1 MTRAVVV
8 LADLYPESGHMPALE
23 SVPRLAVLER
33 CLARAEREPLAT
45 GGWRS
50 WLAGQLGA
58 PAADAM
64 ASTGCW
70 FATPVHYVAG
80 LDTLR
85 LHPDGLLRL
94 SLQTQQQL
102 AADFAKVF
110 ADTGWRLLPTDA
122 RDLLLQGPALD
133 AEAPDPALFRGQ
145 SARDAAPRGGGSA
158 PLRQLQ
164 SEIEM
169 WLHESGVYGTT
180 QSPPLKI
187 NGLWLWGR
195 WLAPQLFSAAS
206 AAADGSR
213 TVSESRA
220 QVYADD
226 LGARASAAAAG
237 VAHFG
242 LPERWPADE
251 RPGDRYVVITVQ
263 GMNVSQQMAELEQRW
278 LQPALAALSAGQITT
293 LELVCG
299 LRHWRLNAGE
309 RWRFWRR
316 RSHWLPELLA
326 C

>member
-1 MTRAVVV
+1 
-8 LADLYPESGHMPALE
+8 MPPLE
-23 SVPRLAVLER
+23 SVPRLPVLEW
-33 CLARAEREPLAT
+33 CLARAERKPLAS
-45 GGWRS
+45 GGWRP

-58 PAADAM
+58 PAADAT
-64 ASTGCW
+64 APTGCW

-94 SLQTQQQL
+94 PLQAQQQL
-102 AADFAKVF
+102 AADFARVF
-110 ADTGWRLLPTDA
+110 ADSGWRLLPTDA
-122 RDLLLQGPALD
+122 RELLLQGPALD

-145 SARDAAPRGGGSA
+145 SARDAAPRGSGSA
-158 PLRQLQ
+158 SLRGLQ

-169 WLHESGVYGTT
+169 WLHEAGVYGTT
-180 QSPPLKI
+180 QSPPLQV

-195 WLAPQLFSAAS
+195 WLAPHLFTAAS

-213 TVSESRA
+213 AVSEGRA
-220 QVYADD
+220 HVYADD

-237 VAHFG
+237 VAHFS
-242 LPERWPADE
+242 LPEQWPTDE
-251 RPGDRYVVITVQ
+251 RPGERYVVITVQ
-263 GMNVSQQMAELEQRW
+263 GVNVSQQMEQLEQRW
-278 LQPALAALSAGQITT
+278 LLPALAALSTGRITT

-299 LRHWRLNAGE
+299 LRHWRLSSGA